1 MDITAKVTADLNEL
15 FNSNQH
21 LIDSTDGDSINVKAF
36 GSRES
41 LIGQL
46 SSFLKALPDMILRVE
61 NILNKTNETHARD
74 LAAMD
79 NLLNKRTKTAP
90 VEEKDTSWT
99 VVTRKKETTKTQK
112 NSKSYAAVTTFPKPS
127 FPVVVK
133 THPTSAQLTPP
144 VEITYSRIKFT
155 EALSLRAIR
164 VPTFDWVKQDGE
176 LYYVES
182 SDHFAF
188 KLCGKILHGNIGVIY
203 TEEKNPEKIKD
214 CKFASS
220 CMKLD
225 NCDYYHDPV
234 KFPGSK
240 DHRNFIASSWL
251 YAPPN
256 SQYKN
261 RPRSRRF
268 GSRDH
273 LDTDIVG
280 LQEEEISRFQDQT
293 MHDLLCSLLLTT
305 AYASS

>member
-1 MDITAKVTADLNEL
+1 MDITAKVTAELNEL

-21 LIDSTDGDSINVKAF
+21 LIDSTNNDSINVKAF
-36 GSRES
+36 GARES

-46 SSFLKALPDMILRVE
+46 SSFLTAVPDIISRVE
-61 NILNKTNETHARD
+61 NILNKTNATHAKD

-79 NLLNKRTKTAP
+79 NLLNKRTKAP
-90 VEEKDTSWT
+90 PIEDKDNSWT
-99 VVTRKKETTKTQK
+99 VVTRKKETVKNQK
-112 NSKSYAAVTTFPKPS
+112 NSKSYAAVTTLPKAPLPIVVKPS
-127 FPVVVK
+127 P
-133 THPTSAQLTPP
+133 ALPP
-144 VEITYSRIKFT
+144 AEIVYSRIKFT
-155 EALSLRAIR
+155 EALSLQAIR

-176 LYYVES
+176 LYYVDS

>member
-1 MDITAKVTADLNEL
+1 M
-15 FNSNQH
+15 S
-21 LIDSTDGDSINVKAF
+21 
-36 GSRES
+36 
-41 LIGQL
+41 
-46 SSFLKALPDMILRVE
+46 RVE
-61 NILNKTNETHARD
+61 NILNKTNATHAKD

-79 NLLNKRTKTAP
+79 SLLNKRSKVP
-90 VEEKDTSWT
+90 SPPEEKDNSWT
-99 VVTRKKETTKTQK
+99 VVTRKKDTAKNQK
-112 NSKSYAAVTTFPKPS
+112 NAKSYAAVTTLPKSLAPTITVKS
-127 FPVVVK
+127 QPAPAEVVR
-133 THPTSAQLTPP
+133 
-144 VEITYSRIKFT
+144 SRIKFT
-155 EALSLRAIR
+155 EALSLQAIR

-188 KLCGKILHGNIGVIY
+188 KLCGKILHGNIGIIY

-214 CKFASS
+214 CKFANS
-220 CMKLD
+220 CMKVD

-293 MHDLLCSLLLTT
+293 MHDLLCSLLLTS